1 MGGLSLMGRGSRKAS
16 WRRKDLSSALREA
29 QKEKRRERVCV
40 VWVAG
45 LLPREVCRVSL
56 DNFELSRGRDV

>member
-1 MGGLSLMGRGSRKAS
+1 MERIKKGFLEEEGFEL
-16 WRRKDLSSALREA
+16 DLERWLEMEQEA

-56 DNFELSRGRDV
+56 DNFELSHGRDV